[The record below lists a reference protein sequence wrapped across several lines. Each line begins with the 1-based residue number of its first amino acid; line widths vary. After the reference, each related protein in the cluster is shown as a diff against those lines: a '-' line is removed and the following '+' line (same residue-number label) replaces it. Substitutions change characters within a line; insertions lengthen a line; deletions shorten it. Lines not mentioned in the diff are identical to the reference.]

1 MAGGR
6 RVHVFRPG
14 QRGELNVPVRAL
26 RLPAL
31 SLLARTFICHL
42 RPDQEGHHILLLPF
56 CSFSSSS
63 SLKPALWACAF
74 HLVTR
79 AVGRFSH
86 EQVTVHRL
94 QEVGVCSPVIESNL
108 SSVCSFGER
117 LDADP

>member
-6 RVHVFRPG
+6 RVHDFRPG

-56 CSFSSSS
+56 CSF
-63 SLKPALWACAF
+63 LFFIPEAR
-74 HLVTR
+74 LVGLCLPLGYTCCW
-79 AVGRFSH
+79 
-86 EQVTVHRL
+86 TV
-94 QEVGVCSPVIESNL
+94 L
-108 SSVCSFGER
+108 S
-117 LDADP
+117 